1 MLKREEA
8 TECILARAGE
18 DLLITLPV
26 PQPGGET
33 GVLEEEV
40 DCEGTQLTL
49 TGVQVLRKLEHDR
62 LTRPTQPHPIPGHWI
77 PQLV

>member
-26 PQPGGET
+26 PQPAGET
-33 GVLEEEV
+33 GVLDEEV
-40 DCEGTQLTL
+40 ACEGPQLTL
-49 TGVQVLRKLEHDR
+49 TGAEVLRKLEH
-62 LTRPTQPHPIPGHWI
+62 RPPNATHPTTPHPGSP
-77 PQLV
+77 V

>member
-18 DLLITLPV
+18 DMLITLPV
-26 PQPGGET
+26 PQPAGET

-40 DCEGTQLTL
+40 ACEGPQLTL
-49 TGVQVLRKLEHDR
+49 TGVERF
-62 LTRPTQPHPIPGHWI
+62 
-77 PQLV
+77 